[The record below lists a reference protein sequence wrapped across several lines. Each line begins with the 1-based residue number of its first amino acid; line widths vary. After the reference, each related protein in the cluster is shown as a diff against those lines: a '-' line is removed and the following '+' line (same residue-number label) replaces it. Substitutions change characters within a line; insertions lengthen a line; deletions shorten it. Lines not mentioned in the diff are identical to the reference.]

1 MSWDGEGRRPYR
13 DKKQEKARLRRL
25 TLALLQLKSLQ
36 FMQPHVEEELYEK
49 CLEAVR
55 IKDHFVARRRAERR
69 IVELLRHCEQEVIDF
84 LEASLNQADTLAAQR
99 EERVLRQKEHLLH
112 GGKEEFTR
120 FVDRYPKVNIQRI
133 RQLIRN
139 AAREGEEGGKST
151 KSLEKLIRECFI
163 EGDQ

>member
-13 DKKQEKARLRRL
+13 DKKQEKSRLRRL

-36 FMQPHVEEELYEK
+36 FMQAHVDEELYEK

-69 IVELLRHCEQEVIDF
+69 IVELLRHCEQEVIEF
-84 LEASLNQADTLAAQR
+84 LEASLNRADTLAAQR
-99 EERVLRQKEHLLH
+99 EERVLRQKERLLV
-112 GGKEEFTR
+112 GGKEELTK
-120 FVDRYPKVNIQRI
+120 FVDRYPKVNIQRM

-139 AAREGEEGGKST
+139 AFNEGESGGKST
-151 KSLEKLIRECFI
+151 KSLEKLIRECFL
-163 EGDQ
+163 EEDQ

>member
-36 FMQPHVEEELYEK
+36 FMQAHVDEELYEK

-69 IVELLRHCEQEVIDF
+69 IVELLRHCDLEIINL

-99 EERVLRQKEHLLH
+99 EERVLRQKERLLS
-112 GGKEEFTR
+112 GGKEELTEFI
-120 FVDRYPKVNIQRI
+120 DRYPEVNIQRM

-139 AAREGEEGGKST
+139 ALQEGEGGGKST
-151 KSLEKLIRECFI
+151 KALEKLIRGCFL